1 MSLKGLVA
9 FLAVAF
15 CLASTQ
21 TFAGSRVVA
30 KIDLSSQRMH
40 VYVNGIRK
48 HVWKVSTARRGYRTP
63 LGSYRPK
70 WLAKMH
76 YSSKYNNSP
85 MPHSIF
91 FKGGYAVH
99 GTNYV
104 RKLGRRASHGCVR
117 LHPSN
122 ARRLFG
128 LVRRY
133 GMKNSRIVV
142 TR

>member
-9 FLAVAF
+9 FLAVTF

-21 TFAGSRVVA
+21 TYAGSRVVA
-30 KIDLSSQRMH
+30 KIDLSDQRMH
-40 VYVNGIRK
+40 VYVNGIKK

-99 GTNYV
+99 GTNYI

-128 LVRRY
+128 LVSRY
-133 GMKNSRIVV
+133 GMRNARIVV